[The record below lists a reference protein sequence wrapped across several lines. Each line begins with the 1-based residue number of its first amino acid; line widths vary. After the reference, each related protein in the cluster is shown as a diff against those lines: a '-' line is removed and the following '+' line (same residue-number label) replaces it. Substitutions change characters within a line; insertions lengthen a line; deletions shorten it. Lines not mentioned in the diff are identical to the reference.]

1 MVAASE
7 LASGAA
13 ENVITKSTRGEQV
26 EIGQLYNARTGGI
39 IPSISLWRLD
49 DIKAGQEVVSCP
61 DTTFDFT
68 TSMKDLRKHHNLD
81 AEGSVEI
88 DFGIFALSGSAQ
100 YLKNTQHHEHEAR
113 VDVSCTVVKH
123 RRYMPMELL
132 KNMKFQNFL
141 DDPRLSMDWEE
152 GEEEDFEGTDI
163 SVRGAIK
170 ETVGT
175 IEGAARVGKELPT
188 KLSELN
194 NSLKMVLLPLSFV
207 DSEAR
212 RVVTRLDAR
221 TMEDVSAALETA
233 EGVHLSAESL
243 CVAVNA
249 FPCVETQRRNFATA
263 FNSCIITFR
272 TAVRGLVPK
281 LRDGDSSTTDE
292 DTLELQHAVDRMTR
306 QTKLAIK
313 YVELKNQESAVLAST
328 VNFLLETGF
337 ANYMDPVAKVQP
349 AIGSSKPRILLSLAG
364 KDINNPCHK
373 LETSLTCD
381 AVAVDG
387 DSVEN
392 KAASF
397 DAEYGV
403 GIVNKGIPFWSTD
416 EKMKKTEVGDLVL
429 FLDGRVRIISKLFP
443 GPPDNVKL
451 RCNEQTMHVQWEWL
465 QQDSMPPRSFR
476 VLWRP
481 RPNADLDTFDQ
492 SVDEYAAFE
501 WKDAPAGVPYE
512 CVPGAQGGAYRCEL
526 GPLGPNTDF
535 EVCVQTCSDVGF
547 SARSPP
553 NVKRT
558 GKLPSAA
565 RDIIAFY
572 HENMA
577 RLELTGAGGWIDK
590 VGGKKPW
597 ESTEDSLF
605 LGSCTVA
612 RRARESGKFA
622 GKLAAI
628 MADVASDFKPE
639 ITLGPEQEARA
650 LVLMFAGPTGAGKS
664 TEINAFVSF
673 LLGGDLADTH
683 RIMLIDDRA
692 ADPTQSVTQ
701 RITVYRLRPLGPRF
715 QGHALYI
722 VDTPGYG
729 DCRGHEADNFTTAAM
744 AELFKMIEHVN
755 AAVFTCKANEGKTS
769 PSMVA
774 VATHIFQ
781 LFSKDVHGCLRAVL
795 THADAGAPQAVA
807 NLKALGWPVD
817 KGYAQ
822 VNNSAFRAQS
832 TTDANVRDWWKMS
845 MSGQK
850 RALDMLLR
858 MEPVSTRKSTQV
870 TTKRM
875 TLEERCELAEKKI
888 FRTAQETQSL
898 LANLRAIA
906 EAVGASPGETVRV
919 STVIVREEPVPD
931 GDKTTLCLECHVT
944 CHEICAFDDGEKHQC
959 IAMDES
965 GHCKIRP
972 KKCHYSKHRNAM
984 FILRPETQWED
995 IVPEDLINRW
1005 NKNNNSIEGAVLG
1018 AMDKYLALQDEL
1030 ADDIRALAALADEL
1044 HKTALLH
1051 DPERFLKYLDTLIA
1065 SAKARGASSE
1075 QLQALMSA
1083 KNTMKIAARAA
1094 SAEGYANAE
1103 PELLA
1108 RVTRNVRGEM
1118 KRRTQMGARARAK
1131 EEGQPCDIYNKI
1143 YKSLPAPIR
1152 EKAPGPVAEAGWV
1165 GKGAKWPEN
1174 LKAIVKLMDVILQTG
1189 CVIGTVTAD

>member
-7 LASGAA
+7 LASDAA
-13 ENVITKSTRGEQV
+13 ENAITKSTRGEQV

-141 DDPRLSMDWEE
+141 DDPRVTHVVAEVYEGGTGNITFTKKCSSKGDQTRISGALAGKLKAFIPISGKLSMDWEE

-170 ETVGT
+170 QTVGT
-175 IEGAARVGKELPT
+175 IEDAARVGKELPT

-292 DTLELQHAVDRMTR
+292 DTLELQRAVDRMTR

-387 DSVEN
+387 DSEEEEEEWFHRSSTASLLQKSFADVAALQVEN

-416 EKMKKTEVGDLVL
+416 EKMKKTDVGDLVL
-429 FLDGRVRIISKLFP
+429 FFDGRVRIISKFFP

-465 QQDSMPPRSFR
+465 QQNSMPPRSFR

-501 WKDAPAGVPYE
+501 WKDVPAGVPCE
-512 CVPGAQGGAYRCEL
+512 CVPGAQGGACRCEL

-535 EVCVQTCSDVGF
+535 EVCVQTCSDIGF

-572 HENMA
+572 HENKA
-577 RLELTGAGGWIDK
+577 RLELTGAGGWTDK

-612 RRARESGKFA
+612 RRACESGKFA
-622 GKLAAI
+622 GKMAAI

-639 ITLGPEQEARA
+639 IILGPEQEARA

-701 RITVYRLRPLGPRF
+701 HITVYRLRPLGPRF

-755 AAVFTCKANEGKTS
+755 AVVFTCK
-769 PSMVA
+769 
-774 VATHIFQ
+774 
-781 LFSKDVHGCLRAVL
+781 
-795 THADAGAPQAVA
+795 AVA

-858 MEPVSTRKSTQV
+858 MGPVSTRKSAQV

-906 EAVGASPGETVRV
+906 EAVGASPGEKVRV
-919 STVIVREEPVPD
+919 STVIVKEEP
-931 GDKTTLCLECHVT
+931 
-944 CHEICAFDDGEKHQC
+944 
-959 IAMDES
+959 
-965 GHCKIRP
+965 
-972 KKCHYSKHRNAM
+972 
-984 FILRPETQWED
+984 
-995 IVPEDLINRW
+995 DLINRW

-1030 ADDIRALAALADEL
+1030 TDDIRALAALTDEL
-1044 HKTALLH
+1044 HQTALLH

-1083 KNTMKIAARAA
+1083 KNAMKIAARAA
-1094 SAEGYANAE
+1094 SAEGYTNAE

-1108 RVTRNVRGEM
+1108 KVTRYVRGEM
-1118 KRRTQMGARARAK
+1118 KRRTQMGPLARAK
-1131 EEGQPCDIYNKI
+1131 EEEQPCDIYNKI

-1152 EKAPGPVAEAGWV
+1152 EKAPAPPADTGYAFKKAP
-1165 GKGAKWPEN
+1165 KWPEN
-1174 LKAIVKLMDVILQTG
+1174 LKAIVKLMDVILETG
-1189 CVIGTVTAD
+1189 CVMGTVTAD

>member
-7 LASGAA
+7 LASDAA

-26 EIGQLYNARTGGI
+26 EIGQLYNARIGGI
-39 IPSISLWRLD
+39 IPSISVWRLD

-100 YLKNTQHHEHEAR
+100 YLKNTQHHEREAR
-113 VDVSCTVVKH
+113 VDVSCTAFIPISGK
-123 RRYMPMELL
+123 
-132 KNMKFQNFL
+132 
-141 DDPRLSMDWEE
+141 LSMDWEE

-163 SVRGAIK
+163 GVRGAIK

-175 IEGAARVGKELPT
+175 IEDAARVGKELPT

-263 FNSCIITFR
+263 FNSCVITFR

-306 QTKLAIK
+306 QTKPAIK

-337 ANYMDPVAKVQP
+337 ANYMGPVAKVQP

-387 DSVEN
+387 DSEEEEEEWFHRSSTASLLQKSFADVAALQVEN

-403 GIVNKGIPFWSTD
+403 GIVNKGIPVWSTD
-416 EKMKKTEVGDLVL
+416 EKMKKT
-429 FLDGRVRIISKLFP
+429 
-443 GPPDNVKL
+443 DNVKL

-465 QQDSMPPRSFR
+465 QQNSMPPRSFR

-492 SVDEYAAFE
+492 SVDEYAAVE
-501 WKDAPAGVPYE
+501 WKDVPAGVPYE
-512 CVPGAQGGAYRCEL
+512 CVPGAQGGACRCEL
-526 GPLGPNTDF
+526 GPLGPNADF
-535 EVCVQTCSDVGF
+535 EVCVQTCSDIGF

-553 NVKRT
+553 SVKRT
-558 GKLPSAA
+558 GKLASAA

-572 HENMA
+572 HENKA
-577 RLELTGAGGWIDK
+577 RL

-612 RRARESGKFA
+612 RRACESGKFA

-673 LLGGDLADTH
+673 LLGGDLAGTH

-701 RITVYRLRPLGPRF
+701 HISVYRLRPLGPRF

-755 AAVFTCKANEGKTS
+755 AVVFTCKANEGKTS
-769 PSMVA
+769 PGMVA

-858 MEPVSTRKSTQV
+858 MGPVSTQKSAQV

-906 EAVGASPGETVRV
+906 EAAGASPGEKVRV
-919 STVIVREEPVPD
+919 STVIVKEEPVAD
-931 GDKTTLCLECHVT
+931 GKKTTLCLKCHVT

-959 IAMDES
+959 IAMDKN
-965 GHCKIRP
+965 GHCTICP
-972 KKCHYSKHRNAM
+972 KKCRYSEHRNAM
-984 FILRPETQWED
+984 FILRPETQWEEV
-995 IVPEDLINRW
+995 VPEDLINRW

-1018 AMDKYLALQDEL
+1018 ATDKYLELQDEL
-1030 ADDIRALAALADEL
+1030 TDDIRALAALTDEL
-1044 HKTALLH
+1044 HQTALLH

-1094 SAEGYANAE
+1094 SAEGYTNAE

-1108 RVTRNVRGEM
+1108 RATRNVRGEM
-1118 KRRTQMGARARAK
+1118 KRRTQMGAKARAK
-1131 EEGQPCDIYNKI
+1131 EEEQPCDIYNKI
-1143 YKSLPAPIR
+1143 YQSLPAPIR
-1152 EKAPGPVAEAGWV
+1152 EKAPVPLASTGILFKTAP
-1165 GKGAKWPEN
+1165 KWPEN

-1189 CVIGTVTAD
+1189 CVMGTVTAD

>member
-7 LASGAA
+7 LASDAA

-49 DIKAGQEVVSCP
+49 DIKKGQEVVPCP

-113 VDVSCTVVKH
+113 VDVSCTVYEGATGNITFTKKCSSKEDQT
-123 RRYMPMELL
+123 RISGALAGKL
-132 KNMKFQNFL
+132 KAFIPISGK
-141 DDPRLSMDWEE
+141 LSMDWEE

-163 SVRGAIK
+163 SVRGAIT

-175 IEGAARVGKELPT
+175 IEDAARVGKELPT
-188 KLSELN
+188 RLSDLN

-221 TMEDVSAALETA
+221 TMEDVSAALKTA

-272 TAVRGLVPK
+272 TAVRNLAPK
-281 LRDGDSSTTDE
+281 LRDGDSSTTDK
-292 DTLELQHAVDRMTR
+292 DTFELQHAVDRMTR
-306 QTKLAIK
+306 QTKPAIK
-313 YVELKNQESAVLAST
+313 YVELKNQETAVLSSY

-381 AVAVDG
+381 AVAKSFADVVALQVD
-387 DSVEN
+387 N

-429 FLDGRVRIISKLFP
+429 FLDGRVRIITKLFP
-443 GPPDNVKL
+443 GPPENVKL
-451 RCNEQTMHVQWEWL
+451 RCNEQTMHVQWECL
-465 QQDSMPPRSFR
+465 EQQNSMPPRSFR

-492 SVDEYAAFE
+492 IVNEYAEFE
-501 WKDAPAGVPYE
+501 WRDAPAGDPYE

-526 GPLGPNTDF
+526 GPLDPNTDF
-535 EVCVQTCSDVGF
+535 EVRVQTCSDIGF

-572 HENMA
+572 HENKA
-577 RLELTGAGGWIDK
+577 RLESTGAGGWTDK

-612 RRARESGKFA
+612 RRPCESGEFA

-628 MADVASDFKPE
+628 MTDVASDFKPE

-701 RITVYRLRPLGPRF
+701 HITVYRLRPIGPRF
-715 QGHALYI
+715 QGHTLYI

-729 DCRGHEADNFTTAAM
+729 DCRGHEADNFITAAM

-755 AAVFTCKANEGKTS
+755 AVVFTCKANEGKSS

-781 LFSKDVHGCLRAVL
+781 LFSKDVQGCLRAVL

-817 KGYAQ
+817 QGYAQ

-858 MEPVSTRKSTQV
+858 MGPVSTRKSAQV
-870 TTKRM
+870 TTQRM
-875 TLEERCELAEKKI
+875 TLEEQCELAEKKI
-888 FRTAQETQSL
+888 FRTALETQSP

-906 EAVGASPGETVRV
+906 EAAGASPGEKVRV
-919 STVIVREEPVPD
+919 STVIVKEEPVAD
-931 GDKTTLCLECHVT
+931 GKKTTLCLKCHVT

-959 IAMDES
+959 IAMDKN
-965 GHCKIRP
+965 GHCTICP
-972 KKCHYSKHRNAM
+972 NKCRYSEHRNAM
-984 FILRPETQWED
+984 FILRSETQWEEV
-995 IVPEDLINRW
+995 VPEDLINRW
-1005 NKNNNSIEGAVLG
+1005 NKNNNSIEGAALG
-1018 AMDKYLALQDEL
+1018 AMDKYLELQDEL
-1030 ADDIRALAALADEL
+1030 TDDIRALAALTDEL
-1044 HKTALLH
+1044 HQTALLH

-1083 KNTMKIAARAA
+1083 KNTMKIAAQAA
-1094 SAEGYANAE
+1094 SAEGYTNAE
-1103 PELLA
+1103 SELLA
-1108 RVTRNVRGEM
+1108 KVTRHVRGEM
-1118 KRRTQMGARARAK
+1118 KRRTQMGPLARAK
-1131 EEGQPCDIYNKI
+1131 EEEQPCDIYNKI

-1152 EKAPGPVAEAGWV
+1152 EKAPVPPACPDGLASW
-1165 GKGAKWPEN
+1165 
-1174 LKAIVKLMDVILQTG
+1174 
-1189 CVIGTVTAD
+1189 